1 MTSSSSKKARRRKRI
16 EHKQKRFENF
26 RKQLRQNL
34 PGVQQ
39 DDIVIDPP
47 GEVKMSD
54 VLTRFVAKEMKSSDT
69 REATEMLLTLAI
81 IAWNA
86 SFLPEQEQKK
96 MMDTVLS
103 KGLPTV
109 TRESR
114 ADMKEFIEEL
124 IARKHKRFSKYTR
137 WIISFEL
144 VDLEDG
150 DFYLNVASTLKM

>member
-26 RKQLRQNL
+26 KKQLRQNL
-34 PGVQQ
+34 PSVQQ